1 MLCMNKTV
9 CHKTVLNI
17 FYIKNKPRNRGI
29 LPTEPSTS

>member
-9 CHKTVLNI
+9 CNKTVLSI
-17 FYIKNKPRNRGI
+17 FYIKNKPRNRGR